1 MKGRRM
7 DVCAICGR
15 RGTGY
20 RRVPYPFQET
30 GFSEERGVIVLTAL
44 STVYPAGAVCPLH
57 NYKRAEPEPEQ
68 LTFLDGARY
77 EHVPSESAV

>member
-30 GFSEERGVIVLTAL
+30 GYSERAGVIVLAAF
-44 STVYPAGAVCPLH
+44 STIYPPGAVCALH
-57 NYKRAEPEPEQ
+57 NYQRAEPEPEQ
-68 LTFLDGARY
+68 LTFFDGAQHEYISR
-77 EHVPSESAV
+77 ESAV